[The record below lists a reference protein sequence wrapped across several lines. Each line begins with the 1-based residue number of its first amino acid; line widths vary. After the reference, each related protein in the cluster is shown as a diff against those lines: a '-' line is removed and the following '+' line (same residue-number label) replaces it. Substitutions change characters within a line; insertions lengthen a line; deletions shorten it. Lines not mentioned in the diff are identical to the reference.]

1 MTVCEETREER
12 KRRHVVVVRRG
23 AEGSTTILELFF
35 VLSLQYF
42 VTQPAVRLRL
52 GGRGCPRVVNPGR
65 QFSKRYGQ
73 SGDVRIDMR
82 SLGDEVGFCRTPLY
96 HSRIRDGS
104 SRSSGFWVKSMQCDA
119 LQRGRRK
126 WGIFASLG
134 GCTSVLTAAEKPI
147 DLLGL

>member
-35 VLSLQYF
+35 FSLSSILCISTSGQ
-42 VTQPAVRLRL
+42 TSPRWKRLSQSRE
-52 GGRGCPRVVNPGR
+52 PRATI
-65 QFSKRYGQ
+65 SKRYGQ
-73 SGDVRIDMR
+73 FGDVRIDMR

-104 SRSSGFWVKSMQCDA
+104 SRSSGFWVK
-119 LQRGRRK
+119 
-126 WGIFASLG
+126 
-134 GCTSVLTAAEKPI
+134 
-147 DLLGL
+147 